1 MKESQL
7 VELIDGAL
15 EVADS
20 ASQKVLEIY
29 HSEDFK
35 FESKQDG
42 SPVTEAD
49 IASHQILNTGLIKL
63 NNNIPILS
71 EEGNANAK
79 QDESLFWLIDPLDGT
94 KEFINKN
101 GEFTVNIALI
111 ERGAPILGIVFSPA
125 VEENFYGAINIG
137 AFKIKGTERTNILPN
152 KQKEDECLVTLSKSH
167 KSKEDEWF
175 IDECKKRFGVVH
187 EIPTGSSLKLCKVAE
202 GKADIY
208 SRLGPTYQWDI
219 AAGQAVVESAGG
231 VVNDLSG
238 NPLSYKFDPE
248 LKNPHFYCAGDKE
261 FLWLELFKEN

>member
-7 VELIDGAL
+7 IELIEGAL
-15 EVADS
+15 EVADK
-20 ASQKVLEIY
+20 ASQKVLEVY
-29 HSEDFK
+29 HSEDSK
-35 FESKQDG
+35 FESKKDG

-49 IASHQILNTGLIKL
+49 IASHHILNKGLVKL
-63 NNNIPILS
+63 NSKIPILS
-71 EEGNANAK
+71 EEGNDNAMP
-79 QDESLFWLIDPLDGT
+79 DESLFWLIDPLDGT
-94 KEFINKN
+94 KEFINRN

-111 ERGAPILGIVFSPA
+111 EQGAPILGIIFSPA
-125 VEENFYGAINIG
+125 VEENFYGAINLG
-137 AFKIKGTERTNILPN
+137 AFKVSGTERTNILPT
-152 KQKEDECLVTLSKSH
+152 KQTKDECRVTISKSH
-167 KSKEDEWF
+167 KSKGDEWF
-175 IDECKKRFGVVH
+175 IDECKKRFGIVH

-238 NPLSYKFDPE
+238 SPLSYKFDPE

>member
-29 HSEDFK
+29 HSEGVK
-35 FESKQDG
+35 FESKKDG

-49 IASHQILNTGLIKL
+49 IASHQILNTGLVKL

-71 EEGNANAK
+71 EEGNDAAK

-111 ERGAPILGIVFSPA
+111 EQGAPILGIVFSPA
-125 VEENFYGAINIG
+125 VEENYYGAINIG

-261 FLWLELFKEN
+261 FLWLDLFKEN

>member
-94 KEFINKN
+94 KEFINRN
-101 GEFTVNIALI
+101 CEFNVNIALI
-111 ERGAPILGIVFSPA
+111 E
-125 VEENFYGAINIG
+125 
-137 AFKIKGTERTNILPN
+137 
-152 KQKEDECLVTLSKSH
+152 Q
-167 KSKEDEWF
+167 
-175 IDECKKRFGVVH
+175 
-187 EIPTGSSLKLCKVAE
+187 
-202 GKADIY
+202 
-208 SRLGPTYQWDI
+208 
-219 AAGQAVVESAGG
+219 
-231 VVNDLSG
+231 
-238 NPLSYKFDPE
+238 
-248 LKNPHFYCAGDKE
+248 
-261 FLWLELFKEN
+261 

>member
-29 HSEDFK
+29 HSEGVK

-49 IASHQILNTGLIKL
+49 IASHQILNTGLVKL

-71 EEGNANAK
+71 EEGNDAAK

-111 ERGAPILGIVFSPA
+111 EQGAPILGIVFSPA
-125 VEENFYGAINIG
+125 VEENFYGANNIG

-175 IDECKKRFGVVH
+175 VDECKKRFGVVH

-261 FLWLELFKEN
+261 FLWLDLFKEN